1 MINLQKA
8 HYAKQ
13 ALQAKGLEIV
23 YSAPSFN
30 EFVVK
35 LSKPVADVNKQL
47 LNAGIIGGYDLGL
60 DYPELAGHT
69 LLAVTE
75 LRTKE
80 EIDTLVQELEA
91 ITRA

>member
-1 MINLQKA
+1 LQKA

-13 ALQAKGLEIV
+13 ALQAKGLKV
-23 YSAPSFN
+23 VFASPFFN
-30 EFVVK
+30 EFVVE
-35 LSKPVADVNKQL
+35 LSKPVAEANKQL
-47 LNAGIIGGYDLGL
+47 LQAGIIGGYDLGL
-60 DYPELAGHT
+60 DYPEFAGHT

-80 EIDTLVQELEA
+80 EIDTLAAELEA